1 MPAEALA
8 HFLDAKSAVIRALG
22 TGLINRTYLVETGS
36 GRFVLQWV
44 NPIFDPAIHLNI
56 EAVTKRLVAR
66 GVPTPELVRTR
77 AGELWATVGGSVWRL
92 MTFVEGVTF
101 DMLSS
106 AAQARAAGELL
117 GRFHRALEDLE
128 HPFVALRNIHDTA
141 RHLDALRDAIAAH
154 TDRRLH
160 AEVASL
166 GVRIASSAATLPALP
181 PLAPRVCH
189 GDLKISNVLFDAQE
203 RAICLIDLDT
213 VGPMHLG
220 HELGDAWRSWCN
232 PALEDDPAPRF
243 DLDLFGASL
252 DGYRDGLA
260 RALDSDE
267 RAALLHGVE
276 WIALELAARF
286 AADALRDRYFGW
298 DANRYGSRPDHN
310 LARARSQLALH
321 EAIVATRRARSLA
334 LSGSG

>member
-8 HFLDAKSAVIRALG
+8 HFVDDKGAVIRALG
-22 TGLINRTYLVETGS
+22 TGLINRTYLVESGA

-44 NPIFDPAIHLNI
+44 NPIFDPAIHHNI

-66 GVPTPELVRTR
+66 GVSTPELVRTR

-92 MTFVEGVTF
+92 MTFIDGVSF

-128 HPFVALRNIHDTA
+128 HPFVALRNIHDTP
-141 RHLDALRDAIAAH
+141 RHLEALRDAIAAH
-154 TDRRLH
+154 ADRRLH
-160 AEVASL
+160 AEVARL
-166 GVRIASSAATLPALP
+166 GERVAASAAKLPALP
-181 PLAPRVCH
+181 PLLPRVCH
-189 GDLKISNVLFDAQE
+189 GDLKISNVLFDQNE

-243 DLDLFGASL
+243 DVDLFGASL
-252 DGYRDGLA
+252 DGYRDGLK

-298 DANRYGSRPDHN
+298 DANRYDSRPDHN

-321 EAIVATRRARSLA
+321 EAIVATRPARATA
-334 LSGSG
+334 LR

>member
-8 HFLDAKSAVIRALG
+8 HFVDAKDAVVQALG
-22 TGLINRTYLVETGS
+22 TGLINRTYLVETAS

-44 NPIFDPAIHLNI
+44 NPIFDPAIHHNI

-66 GVPTPELVRTR
+66 GVPTPELIPTR
-77 AGELWATVGGSVWRL
+77 HGELWASVGGSVWRL
-92 MTFVEGVTF
+92 MTFVDGVSV

-106 AAQARAAGELL
+106 AAQARAAGALL

-128 HPFVALRNIHDTA
+128 HTFVGVRDIHNTA
-141 RHLDALRDAIAAH
+141 RHLDALRDAISAH
-154 TDRRLH
+154 ADRPLH

-166 GVRIASSAATLPALP
+166 GRRIASSAAELPALP

-189 GDLKISNVLFDAQE
+189 GDLKISNVLFDETE

-232 PALEDDPAPRF
+232 PALEDDPVPRF
-243 DLDLFGASL
+243 DFDLFNASL
-252 DGYRDGLA
+252 EGYRQGLE

-276 WIALELAARF
+276 WVALELAARF

-310 LARARSQLALH
+310 LARARSQFALH
-321 EAIVATRRARSLA
+321 EAIVATRRARFLA
-334 LSGSG
+334 LNGSG